1 VAFDLARFRDLAFS
15 RTPLPDH
22 PMQTEAE
29 AKKLIE
35 LLPDNDP
42 GHALAELTQWT
53 ASLNATGSFSPGRR
67 ARILHLLD
75 DASRPLWRELGQRYL
90 APAGAP
96 NEGLDGDAAI
106 LRAMSDSASEFANGI
121 ALVLDTGDEQGTK
134 LVAANYALLTGRTLR
149 WLSRRLALTYMLQGA
164 HAAAIWER
172 LHRRFR
178 LAVEREVMR
187 DMFPAHRGAH
197 YNSSTQIEYVR
208 ALLLELAH
216 PDSLRPREVELVY
229 RIAARL
235 APAVRLETER
245 SDEANLAIVPAADER
260 PAKAALVKSKS
271 AKPWYIATANC
282 LQRLRGLLERDL
294 GRDPAEEDTLFGRG
308 FTLRERNAMVK
319 RVLEHWG
326 MDPPVRR
333 TKRVAMAAPARVLGG
348 FENVVSVIPAL
359 DKGLLGDA
367 AAARRELQLKLDE
380 TSKTLS
386 RAKLRAG
393 RVGAARVV
401 DASAGGLGIA
411 IRRSDAPWAAL
422 GALLAIRIEPGTE
435 WFLGVLRRV
444 FSIENELRLGVQIL
458 AARPHVVALRTETVK
473 RDQVWEEAMRFE
485 ATFKEHYQRGILC
498 EPQTL
503 PLRNGEMLL
512 APKLA
517 SRGTQ
522 FNVPLPRGGEQR
534 IRIERLV
541 EDSQHYQR
549 AMFDSLG
556 DKH

>member
-1 VAFDLARFRDLAFS
+1 
-15 RTPLPDH
+15 
-22 PMQTEAE
+22 MQTEAE
-29 AKKLIE
+29 AKKLID

-42 GHALAELTQWT
+42 AHALAELTQWT
-53 ASLNATGSFSPGRR
+53 GSLNATGSFTPGRR

-75 DASRPLWRELGQRYL
+75 DASRPLWRELGQLYL
-90 APAGAP
+90 APAGSPSEAM
-96 NEGLDGDAAI
+96 DGDSAI

-121 ALVLDTGDEQGTK
+121 AIVLDTGDEKGTK
-134 LVAANYALLTGRTLR
+134 LVADHYGLLTGRVMR
-149 WLSRRLALTYMLQGA
+149 WLSRRLALTYMMQGA

-178 LAVEREVMR
+178 IAVERDVVR

-208 ALLLELAH
+208 ALLVELAH

-245 SDEANLAIVPAADER
+245 SDESNFAVVPEGDER
-260 PAKAALVKSKS
+260 PTKAALVK
-271 AKPWYIATANC
+271 AKAAAPWYIATANC
-282 LQRLRGLLERDL
+282 LQRLRNLGEHDL
-294 GRDPAEEDTLFGRG
+294 GRDPAEEDTLFGGG

-333 TKRVAMAAPARVLGG
+333 TRRVAMAAPARVLGG
-348 FENVVSVIPAL
+348 FENVITVIPAL
-359 DKGLLGDA
+359 DKAMLGDA
-367 AAARRELQLKLDE
+367 AAARRELQLKLDQ

-393 RVGAARVV
+393 RVGAARVI

-411 IRRSDAPWAAL
+411 IKRVDAPWAAH
-422 GALLAIRIEPGTE
+422 GALLAIKIEPGNE
-435 WFLGVLRRV
+435 WFLGVLRRI

-458 AARPHVVALRTETVK
+458 AARPHVVVLRTETVK

-485 ATFKEHYQRGILC
+485 ATFKEHFQRGILC
-498 EPQTL
+498 EQQTL
-503 PLRNGEMLL
+503 PLKNGEVLL

-522 FNVPLPRGGEQR
+522 FNVPLPQGGEQR
-534 IRIERLV
+534 VRIERLI